1 MSEEVLGQE
10 LPLDEESLVGLV
22 RDGLFM
28 RRGAYVRRDVR
39 HGTAYVR
46 QGVELPAGCD
56 AVVSIGAF
64 DGLHAGHRALIA
76 AARREADERGLPCV
90 VVTFDPDPDVLLVG
104 EEPSTRLLA
113 TADRVRAI
121 ESLGADAVVVLRF
134 DEELEQTGYQDF
146 VTQVLG
152 GTVRPASIHV
162 GTNFRVGA
170 GGGGDVRALAAFC
183 VGLGCAVHGHDLVA
197 QGGSPVS
204 STRIRGLLHEGAV
217 EDAAGLLGRLHFVR
231 GTVEHG
237 RGEGTAFGFP
247 TANVRTSSVDC
258 MPRAGVYA
266 CVVCDGRTAW
276 PAAVNVGKPP
286 TFSAPEDNFL
296 EANLVGFAG
305 DLYGSEVS
313 VLFARWLRA
322 SRPFDSTEELERV
335 VLGNIDWVRTNLG
348 SCGVGVDA

>member
-1 MSEEVLGQE
+1 MSGQVLGRP
-10 LPLDEESLVGLV
+10 LPLDAAALASLV
-22 RDGLFM
+22 RDGLFL
-28 RRGAYVRRDVR
+28 RRGAYVRHDVR
-39 HGTAYVR
+39 HGTTYVR
-46 QGVELPAGCD
+46 RGAKCPAGRD

-76 AARREADERGLPCV
+76 AARREADEKNLPCV
-90 VVTFDPDPDVLLVG
+90 VVTFDPDPDVLLAG
-104 EEPSTRLLA
+104 EKPSSRLLA

-134 DEELEQTGYQDF
+134 DEGLAATSYQDF
-146 VTQVLG
+146 VTRVLG
-152 GTVRPASIHV
+152 GLVRPVSVHV
-162 GTNFRVGA
+162 GTNFSVGA
-170 GGGGDVRALAAFC
+170 GGRGDVSALAVYCA
-183 VGLGCAVHGHDLVA
+183 GLGCAVHGHDLVA
-197 QGGSPVS
+197 RGGSPVS
-204 STRIRGLLHEGAV
+204 STRIRGLLYEGAV
-217 EDAAGLLGRLHFVR
+217 EDAAALLGRLHFVR

-247 TANVRTSSVDC
+247 TANVRTSRMDC
-258 MPRAGVYA
+258 MP
-266 CVVCDGRTAW
+266 
-276 PAAVNVGKPP
+276 KP

>member
-10 LPLDEESLVGLV
+10 LPLDEESLAGLV

-46 QGVELPAGCD
+46 QGAELPAGCD

-152 GTVRPASIHV
+152 GVVRPASIHV

-170 GGGGDVRALAAFC
+170 GGRGDVRALAAFC
-183 VGLGCAVHGHDLVA
+183 DGLGCAVHGHDLVTR
-197 QGGSPVS
+197 GGSPVS
-204 STRIRGLLHEGAV
+204 STRIRSLLHKGAV
-217 EDAAGLLGRLHFVR
+217 EDAAGHLERLHFVR

-247 TANVRTSSVDC
+247 TANVRTSPVDC

>member
-1 MSEEVLGQE
+1 MSEQVLGRP
-10 LPLDEESLVGLV
+10 LPLNAAALAGLV

-28 RRGAYVRRDVR
+28 RCGAYVRHDVR
-39 HGTAYVR
+39 HGAAYVR
-46 QGVELPAGCD
+46 QGSECPAGRD

-76 AARREADERGLPCV
+76 AARHEADEKNLPCV
-90 VVTFDPDPDVLLVG
+90 VVTFDPDPDVLLAG
-104 EEPSTRLLA
+104 EKPSSRLLA

-121 ESLGADAVVVLRF
+121 ESLGADAVVVLR
-134 DEELEQTGYQDF
+134 L
-146 VTQVLG
+146 
-152 GTVRPASIHV
+152 VRPVSIHV
-162 GTNFRVGA
+162 GTNFSVGA
-170 GGGGDVRALAAFC
+170 GGRGDVRALAAYC
-183 VGLGCAVHGHDLVA
+183 AGLGCDVHGHDLVTR
-197 QGGSPVS
+197 GGSPVS

-217 EDAAGLLGRLHFVR
+217 EDAAELLGRLHFVR
-231 GTVEHG
+231 GAVEHG

-247 TANVRTSSVDC
+247 TANVRTSRVDC
-258 MPRAGVYA
+258 MPKAGVYA
-266 CVVCDGRTAW
+266 CVVCDGRRAW

-322 SRPFDSTEELERV
+322 SRPFDSTEELEHV